1 MKRDVLDLA
10 LLVFLLTGLGAVVVV
25 LDATITKDAPWL
37 NGDRRQPTTGST
49 DTASSDE
56 GSRKSASRNKCLD

>member
-1 MKRDVLDLA
+1 MKHDPLDLA
-10 LLVFLLTGLGAVVVV
+10 LLLFLLTGLGAVVVV

-37 NGDRRQPTTGST
+37 NGDRQPTNGST

-56 GSRKSASRNKCLD
+56 GSCKSPSPDKSFD